1 MYVTLYISVR
11 GTALACGRE
20 CESKR
25 LVLLRASDRVLAKKM
40 HLDDYET
47 CGFACRKCAAMVRI
61 KPRAFEGANEPVSW
75 WWCQACKGESA
86 AVSAVK
92 TVKQKKAT
100 QAALGCMLLDAAWG
114 QSAR

>member
-1 MYVTLYISVR
+1 MSPYISQF
-11 GTALACGRE
+11 GEPPWLADGSVNPNGLSYC
-20 CESKR
+20 
-25 LVLLRASDRVLAKKM
+25 RASDGVLAKEM

-61 KPRAFEGANEPVSW
+61 KPSAFEGANEPVSW

-92 TVKQKKAT
+92 TVKQKKVT
-100 QAALGCMLLDAAWG
+100 QAVLGCLLLDAAWG